1 MNLLYIV
8 LFDGLKRW
16 RQAGRPLR
24 LQVSMLGSF
33 GRRRSHPIKIA
44 NLAITTQRLCSNAR
58 HQMEMEYED
67 LNIISDARRH
77 KSSSAAKKPQ
87 NKNKN
92 RYVNILP
99 CSNPNPL
106 FYRIPILDFTTIV

>member
-1 MNLLYIV
+1 
-8 LFDGLKRW
+8 
-16 RQAGRPLR
+16 
-24 LQVSMLGSF
+24 MLGSF
-33 GRRRSHPIKIA
+33 GRRRSHPIKIV
-44 NLAITTQRLCSNAR
+44 NLAVTTQRLRSNAG

-77 KSSSAAKKPQ
+77 NSSSAAKKPQ

-99 CSNPNPL
+99 CENTSAL
-106 FYRIPILDFTTIV
+106 LSHLYLRCY

>member
-1 MNLLYIV
+1 
-8 LFDGLKRW
+8 
-16 RQAGRPLR
+16 
-24 LQVSMLGSF
+24 MLGSF

-44 NLAITTQRLCSNAR
+44 NLAATTQRLCSNAG

-77 KSSSAAKKPQ
+77 NSSSAAKKPQ

-99 CSNPNPL
+99 CKNAHRL
-106 FYRIPILDFTTIV
+106 FYRISILEVTN